1 MERGAALP
9 GHMIRPDKRG
19 KWRVN
24 EGCVVAT
31 PASLELGPPLGPGQ
45 MRRSSLIRC
54 SDVRGPRRPEPSFGV
69 RELRRK

>member
-1 MERGAALP
+1 MERGVALP
-9 GHMIRPDKRG
+9 GHMIRPDK
-19 KWRVN
+19 KWGVK

-45 MRRSSLIRC
+45 MRRSMLIRC